1 MLDKGFKT
9 VLLYLLLAVKPQKLF
24 NLKLHRQTVGIPPRL
39 SRNHIAL
46 HGAVARNHILY
57 NTGKHMTYMRLT
69 VSGGRAV
76 IEYIGLITLALGYA
90 LFKYI
95 FVFPKFFNLFFFLHE
110 VEVRGYAL
118 VHCFFLLSK

>member
-24 NLKLHRQTVGIPPRL
+24 NLKLHRQTVGIPPCL
-39 SRNHIAL
+39 SRNHIAF

-57 NTGKHMTYMRLT
+57 NAGKHMTYMRLA
-69 VSGGRAV
+69 VCGRRAV
-76 IEYIGLITLALGYA
+76 IEHIGLITLALGYT

>member
-9 VLLYLLLAVKPQKLF
+9 VLLNLLLAVKPQKLF
-24 NLKLHRQTVGIPPRL
+24 NLKLHRQTVGIPPRF

-57 NTGKHMTYMRLT
+57 NAGKHMAYVRLA
-69 VSGGRAV
+69 VCGRRAV
-76 IEYIGLITLALGYA
+76 IEYIWLITLALGYA
-90 LFKYI
+90 FFKYI

-110 VEVRGYAL
+110 VKVRGYAL